1 MSDLQIALLI
11 IGLLV
16 LAAIY
21 GYGQWQQREY
31 ERRTGGKSAVRTA
44 TRKSMDE
51 VFKPFSER
59 LAQSK
64 LANQFESLLDHPLV
78 RKNNEPPEVAPLPP
92 EPLTP
97 EPMPEVS
104 EPVLVADTCVLFN
117 EPGDLVATLRP
128 AQPITAAALT
138 GLWPHKFDFGKPLQV
153 CGLTLDLPH
162 WERVIADSPVQYSQV
177 RIALQLVDRSG
188 VMSVPRVT
196 SFVDLVRGV
205 AQSIPVEAALP
216 DMALAYQ
223 NAQDLDKFCADV
235 DKMVGINLLPNDGE
249 VLYGAQIAHA
259 VAELDLSLE
268 ADGAFHRLS
277 TQGQSLFSLINQQNE
292 LFQHHNLQNIKT
304 SGVTLLLDVPR
315 ASNPLG
321 QFDEM
326 VNTAL
331 QLADALDLNLV
342 DDYLVALDDAGLTAI
357 RTAISA
363 MEARMIE
370 RGITPGSVHAR
381 RLFA

>member
-21 GYGQWQQREY
+21 GYGQWQQNEY
-31 ERRTGGKSAVRTA
+31 NRRTGGKSAVRDA
-44 TRKSMDE
+44 DRVSVNA
-51 VFKPFSER
+51 VFKPFSEK

-64 LANQFESLLDHPLV
+64 LASQFESLLDHPLV
-78 RKNNEPPEVAPLPP
+78 RKSNEPPSVEPLPT

-117 EPGDLVATLRP
+117 DPGDLVAELRP
-128 AQPITAAALT
+128 AQPITAAALA
-138 GLWPHKFDFGKPLQV
+138 GIWPHKFDFGKPLQV
-153 CGLTLDLPH
+153 CGLTADLPH
-162 WERVIADSPVQYSQV
+162 WERVIADSPVLYSQV

-196 SFVDLVRGV
+196 SFVDLVRNV
-205 AQSIPVEAALP
+205 AQHISTEAMLP
-216 DMALAYQ
+216 EVAVVYQ
-223 NAQDLDKFCADV
+223 NAQELDKFCAEV
-235 DKMVGINLLPNDGE
+235 DKMVGINLVQNDGE
-249 VLYGAQIAHA
+249 SLFGIQIANA
-259 VAELDLSLE
+259 AAELDLSLE

-342 DDYLVALDDAGLTAI
+342 DDYLVALDEAGLAAI
-357 RTAISA
+357 RSAISA
-363 MEARMIE
+363 MEARMFE
-370 RGITPGSVHAR
+370 RGITPGSVHTR